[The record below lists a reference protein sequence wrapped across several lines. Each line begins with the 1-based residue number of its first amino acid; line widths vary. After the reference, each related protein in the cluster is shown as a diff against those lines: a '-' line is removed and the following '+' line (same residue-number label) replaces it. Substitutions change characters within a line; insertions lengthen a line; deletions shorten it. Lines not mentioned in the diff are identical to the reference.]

1 MGDAD
6 PLEGK
11 TPYEVLGVSESDTIG
26 AIETAKDEAIQE
38 YRNQMV
44 DAQDRNDTDDY
55 NEAVDAL
62 KAIDDAWEW
71 VQANHD
77 PPGADQPIMLEVDTT
92 DPVVDEQMT
101 VTITGDEGP
110 VEAIVEATDDDGL
123 DESAQ
128 TDPNTGK
135 ATFSFEREG
144 PVQLTAL
151 TTEAYDDATAV
162 VSVARREVALAFDDL
177 PDAVEINETV
187 DITVTAEGEAV
198 DATVSA
204 AGSDLGRT
212 GGSELT
218 HAFESTGTYDL
229 TANKQPDERAA
240 YEEATAEIEVTE
252 ERVQLSVV
260 VEGGDHEI
268 DDEVVVHV
276 NEAESAE
283 SGAAVSG
290 ATVTLGDET
299 KKTGDTG
306 EARLPL
312 TTTGNSVPV
321 KATKSAPGEDR
332 TYLDDETSI
341 AVSLKQA
348 SLHIDEIEGKLM
360 ELSTL
365 TVHVVDGQG
374 QPLEGAG
381 VTTDWG
387 HDETTDADGQV
398 DLELNDEGPLTIT
411 AEKQTETI
419 DYGSDVRTI
428 EIGGFTRELV
438 IASAP
443 SVKSPGD
450 TATIHVTDNAGNDV
464 ANASVTSSEQIGKQW
479 TTDSDGTVTF
489 TVTDQPGLPTITVK
503 KTDGNFDDKKTTKI
517 RVLP

>member
-26 AIETAKDEAIQE
+26 TIETAKNEAIQE
-38 YRNQMV
+38 YRNRMV

-62 KAIDDAWEW
+62 KTIDDAWEW
-71 VQANHD
+71 VQENHD
-77 PPGADQPIMLEVDTT
+77 PPGADQPIVLEVDTT
-92 DPVVDEQMT
+92 DPVVDEQVT
-101 VTITGDEGP
+101 VTVTGDGGP
-110 VEAIVEATDDDGL
+110 VETIVEATDDDGL
-123 DESAQ
+123 NESAQ
-128 TDPNTGK
+128 TDPDTGT

-144 PVQLTAL
+144 PVQFTAL
-151 TTEAYDDATAV
+151 TTEAYDDATAAI
-162 VSVARREVALAFDDL
+162 SVDRREVALAFDDL
-177 PDAVEINETV
+177 PDAVEVNESV
-187 DITVTAEGEAV
+187 DIAVTAEGEAV

-204 AGSDLGRT
+204 DGSDLGRT
-212 GGSELT
+212 GGNELT
-218 HAFESTGTYDL
+218 HAFESTGMYDL
-229 TANKQPDERAA
+229 TANKQPDERAT
-240 YEEATAEIEVTE
+240 YDEATAEIEVTE
-252 ERVQLSVV
+252 EQVQLSVV
-260 VEGGDHEI
+260 VEGGDYEI

-276 NEAESAE
+276 NEDE
-283 SGAAVSG
+283 SGTAVPE

-299 KKTGDTG
+299 GTTSDTG
-306 EARLPL
+306 EVRLPL
-312 TTTGNSVPV
+312 TTTGTSVPV
-321 KATKSAPGEDR
+321 KATKSAPNEDR

-398 DLELNDEGPLTIT
+398 NLELNDEGPLTIT

-428 EIGGFTRELV
+428 EIGEFTRELV